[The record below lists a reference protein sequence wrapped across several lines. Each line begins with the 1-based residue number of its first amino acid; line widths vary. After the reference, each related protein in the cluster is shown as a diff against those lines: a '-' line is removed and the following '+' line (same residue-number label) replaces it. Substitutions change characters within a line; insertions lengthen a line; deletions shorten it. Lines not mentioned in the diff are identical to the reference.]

1 MEMLKDMAV
10 VFIRISTIFPL
21 VLFVTLFMGR
31 RSIAEMPVFDFLV
44 ILALGSVVGADIAD
58 PKINHVLTGFA
69 ILLIGIMQRIFS
81 TMVIRISWFNKM
93 VNFEPVIVI
102 YQGKMI
108 HKNLKKAKYSIDNIL
123 QMLRENNI
131 YNETDVHLAV
141 MESNG
146 KLNVLEKTNTPT
158 APSISYPII
167 KEGKIN
173 KSILTKLKLKES
185 WLQDQLHK
193 ENIQLS
199 QIFLATIDDQHILN
213 TTKYNEVENQSLP
226 PIYQ

>member
-1 MEMLKDMAV
+1 MLKDMAV

>member
-44 ILALGSVVGADIAD
+44 ILALGSVVGADIAE